1 MRAVRKHLEEKP
13 GGAPDFR
20 RLAALARMDTATGG
34 EAADLLE
41 KAHAMDPGDPEIA
54 NELAG
59 ALAAAPGKRDRAVEI
74 YEKIAAMLE
83 GKTHPGVDPEMYARA
98 GREEKSL
105 AAYRAFLKSARDTY
119 RLASSAAHAKL
130 GKLHEK
136 RGEFVEAY
144 RVYTE
149 GIDAYKSVRER
160 FGRTAVPRP
169 VRRPG
174 QQEAPEET
182 DPAALCKALLGRLGR
197 DYFIGEF
204 LKGTLPA
211 LGE

>member
-1 MRAVRKHLEEKP
+1 MVVRI
-13 GGAPDFR
+13 
-20 RLAALARMDTATGG
+20 
-34 EAADLLE
+34 EAAWNAECLTAD
-41 KAHAMDPGDPEIA
+41 
-54 NELAG
+54 
-59 ALAAAPGKRDRAVEI
+59 
-74 YEKIAAMLE
+74 
-83 GKTHPGVDPEMYARA
+83 
-98 GREEKSL
+98 
-105 AAYRAFLKSARDTY
+105 
-119 RLASSAAHAKL
+119 AKL

-211 LGE
+211 LGEKDRARIGGLLALLRSDSIIDREDALEDLEKLGPAAARALQKSLKSGDAEFRSRVRQLLWTWAEPNRDP